1 MFIRTKNIK
10 GHPYA
15 YLVENT
21 WKRESSRQ
29 KVSKYLGRVHI
40 LAETGKTEAIKLDG
54 LSYEESIKA
63 LMGAQLRSLGFVE
76 KDNVL
81 KHASLVFDSAT
92 MTLKDSSS
100 TKSQV
105 VKSNDGFVCDHTL
118 AELIAMK
125 NTGNEQEVWLC
136 LAKAC
141 VAAGLDI
148 DNEQFVELYE
158 LLGERKI
165 DTH

>member
-1 MFIRTKNIK
+1 MFIRTKKIK
-10 GHPYA
+10 GNPYA

-40 LAETGKTEAIKLDG
+40 LAETGKTEAVKLNG
-54 LSYEESIKA
+54 LSYEQSIRA
-63 LMGAQLRSLGFVE
+63 LIDHQLRRLGFAQ

-81 KHASLVFDSAT
+81 RHENLVFDPAT

-105 VKSNDGFVCDHTL
+105 LKSNDGFVCDHTL

-125 NTGNEQEVWLC
+125 NTGNEQEVGLC

-148 DNEQFVELYE
+148 GKELFVELYE
-158 LLGERKI
+158 KLESKTQGI
-165 DTH
+165 